1 VRELARAVA
10 ANAPLAVRETLRLA
24 RAAVDGN
31 EDALRAATGAA
42 RERVARSADFAEGV
56 RAFIDKRPPVWTGA

>member
-1 VRELARAVA
+1 
-10 ANAPLAVRETLRLA
+10 VRETLRLA